1 MIQIH
6 NLCKSYGEKK
16 VLDDLT
22 LTVADGSIYGLVGTN
37 GAGKTT
43 LLHLIAGILRPDS
56 GKITATVG
64 IGEVETF
71 DCKALKSELYYVT
84 DESYVL
90 SQGSISTMAALIG
103 GFYPNFSHE
112 LLHKLCALLGLD
124 EKKRING
131 FSKGMKRKAA
141 LALGFAARPRYLLLD
156 ESFDGLDASVRRTV
170 CDLLVEFTAESDSA
184 VILASHDLHEVEK
197 ICDTVGIISGTKLKF
212 SGDLDE
218 LKEKYRH
225 IRAAFAGSYESAAA
239 AGIAA
244 AAGGELC
251 EAGGAVTFV
260 CEGDPEPVRAALAAC
275 GTLSLF
281 ESHPM
286 ELEEIIAYEIRKE
299 GGTDHVTGI
308 FTE

>member
-43 LLHLIAGILRPDS
+43 LLNLIAGVLRPDS
-56 GKITATVG
+56 GRITATVG
-64 IGEVETF
+64 TSEVGTF
-71 DCKALKSELYYVT
+71 DCRALKSELYYVT
-84 DESYVL
+84 DEPYVL
-90 SQGSISTMAALIG
+90 PQGSIFTMADLIG
-103 GFYPNFSHE
+103 GFYPHFSHE
-112 LLHKLCALLGLD
+112 LLHKLCVLLGLD

-170 CDLLVEFTAESDSA
+170 CDLLVEFTAESDSI

-225 IRAAFAGSYESAAA
+225 IRAAFAGGYDRAAV
-239 AGIAA
+239 AA

-251 EAGGAVTFV
+251 EICGTVSFV